1 MGTQSR
7 TILKSNIFQSNL
19 KPNNTTI
26 HNGIHQEHRQ
36 VRLLLPAFL
45 LPASILIGLPATL
58 VTRSTKPPLVL
69 PKRPTRTL
77 PRTLTHLSEP
87 VPLPQRTPLVT
98 RLMRARTPH
107 LLRAISRLL
116 PTKHLTQSPR
126 PMISLCNST

>member
-1 MGTQSR
+1 MGAHFTFNFLYHTISNNPQVKHIPIKPQTKQHYHPQWNPSR
-7 TILKSNIFQSNL
+7 T
-19 KPNNTTI
+19 PPT
-26 HNGIHQEHRQ
+26 
-36 VRLLLPAFL
+36 
-45 LPASILIGLPATL
+45 TL
-58 VTRSTKPPLVL
+58 VTRS
-69 PKRPTRTL
+69 KRPTRTL